1 MEYPTTPPVVLEITP
16 QPAQGNGNGD
26 SNLSNDFSAPQWT
39 ASIRCL
45 CEGEETGS
53 ATLTIH
59 NTALASVD
67 ARKDLKW
74 FMEDHATLDPF
85 DVTRA
90 NAARRKLKEFELE
103 LAKVIVAADVLP
115 NKRGSHLSVSVQVLP
130 GLDHVLYALPWEVL
144 GDALAWAF
152 AGVFYE
158 SYSVERV
165 FCLQS
170 LNQPMSTTQD
180 VVVEQ
185 EKEAQ
190 EKQEKKQQQYFKTNI
205 LVMSARP
212 ENVEGCAADPISL
225 PIAKIVSR
233 YPGVSRR
240 ATLHIARPGTWKAFV
255 KTLQAKPKG
264 FYQFV
269 HIDMHGQVE
278 NDE

>member
-1 MEYPTTPPVVLEITP
+1 MEPPTMPPVVLEITP
-16 QPAQGNGNGD
+16 QPARSNGNGDND
-26 SNLSNDFSAPQWT
+26 SNLSNNFSAPHWT
-39 ASIRCL
+39 ANIRCL
-45 CEGEETGS
+45 WKDEEIGS

-59 NTALASVD
+59 NNALASTD
-67 ARKDLKW
+67 ARRDLRW
-74 FMEDHATLDPF
+74 FMEDHATRDPF

-103 LAKVIVAADVLP
+103 LAKDIVTANVLP
-115 NKRGSHLSVSVQVLP
+115 NKRGSHLSISIQVLP
-130 GLDHVLYALPWEVL
+130 GLDHVLYALPWEAL
-144 GDALAWAF
+144 EDPLAWAF
-152 AGVFYE
+152 AGIFYK

-170 LNQPMSTTQD
+170 LTPPISTVKHD
-180 VVVEQ
+180 KEQ
-185 EKEAQ
+185 
-190 EKQEKKQQQYFKTNI
+190 QQQYSKTNI

-212 ENVEGCAADPISL
+212 ESVEGSAANLISV

-233 YPGVSRR
+233 CPGVSRR
-240 ATLHIARPGTWKAFV
+240 ATLHIARPGTWKALV